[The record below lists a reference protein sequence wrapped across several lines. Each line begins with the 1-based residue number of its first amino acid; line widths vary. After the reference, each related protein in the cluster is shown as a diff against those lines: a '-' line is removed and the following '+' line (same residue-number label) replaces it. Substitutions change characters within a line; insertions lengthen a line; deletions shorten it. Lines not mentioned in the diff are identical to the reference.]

1 MWFMNHIWNPI
12 VRFIMRSPLHGLMSK
27 DVMLITYRGQK
38 SGKEFTLPVSY
49 LEDGATVF
57 VIPGMPDKK
66 VWWHNIH
73 ENTPVLINLRGK
85 SISAQASLLSAE
97 KDLNVMTNALRLFF
111 RKMPGGASMYKV
123 YKDTNGEF
131 NIDDL
136 NQAARGMVMVSL
148 KPI

>member
-27 DVMLITYRGQK
+27 DVMLITYHGQK

-73 ENTPVLINLRGK
+73 ENTPVQINLRGK
-85 SISAQASLLSAE
+85 SISTRASLLSAE
-97 KDLNVMTNALRLFF
+97 KDLDVMTNALRLFF
-111 RKMPGGASMYKV
+111 RKMPAGASMYKV
-123 YKDTNGEF
+123 HKDANGEF

-136 NQAARGMVMVSL
+136 KQAVRNMVMVSIQ
-148 KPI
+148 PE